1 MKIAIQGTM
10 LIGLLFSLV
19 VTNPSS
25 AADKSWD
32 AIPHRKCSEMITP
45 SGEFTAKTE
54 AMLTWLVGY
63 IDGISAPSILD
74 KRLKTISDAGSQQ
87 IGPLVLVYCRN
98 KQDDTLVA
106 ATTGVAELIINT
118 QSGRVLNL
126 RVQQ

>member
-1 MKIAIQGTM
+1 MTRLLSTTAALAM
-10 LIGLLFSLV
+10 LGLVGAFS
-19 VTNPSS
+19 PSS

-32 AIPHRKCSEMITP
+32 AMPHRKCSEMITP

-74 KRLKTISDAGSQQ
+74 KRLKTISDAGSEQ
-87 IGPLVLVYCRN
+87 IGPLVLVFCSS
-98 KQDDTLVA
+98 KQDDTLIE
-106 ATTGVAELIINT
+106 ATTGVAEFLINS

-126 RVQQ
+126 QFR